1 MVKFLIL
8 NNHKLN
14 LNQFPENY
22 HLIAILSDL
31 DEYRLAFFLNRKL
44 NIGLKRKNN
53 DIYFA
58 EQDAH
63 YSSYEFLD
71 ENKYLK
77 WIFFSNKSLVSE
89 KKFDLDLSLFA
100 QGNSALNKINL
111 LSQQKSVDYFLIIEN
126 IANKTY
132 IDKVLKKISEI
143 SGVITTF
150 ISKNKL
156 ENKENII
163 FS

>member
-1 MVKFLIL
+1 M

-22 HLIAILSDL
+22 HLIAIHSDL
-31 DEYRLAFFLNRKL
+31 DEFRLAFFLNKKL
-44 NIGLKRKNN
+44 NIYLKRKNN
-53 DIYFA
+53 DIYFS
-58 EQDAH
+58 EQDAN

-71 ENKYLK
+71 ETKYLN

-89 KKFDLDLSLFA
+89 KSPDEDLSLFG
-100 QGNSALNKINL
+100 QGSTALNEINL

-143 SGVITTF
+143 SGVITSF
-150 ISKNKL
+150 LSENKL
-156 ENKENII
+156 ENKENLI

>member
-1 MVKFLIL
+1 M

-22 HLIAILSDL
+22 HLIAIHSDL
-31 DEYRLAFFLNRKL
+31 DEFRLAFFLNKKL

-53 DIYFA
+53 DIYFS
-58 EQDAH
+58 EQNAN

-71 ENKYLK
+71 DAKYLK

-89 KKFDLDLSLFA
+89 KSPDEDLSLFG
-100 QGNSALNKINL
+100 QGSTALNEINL

-143 SGVITTF
+143 SGVITSF
-150 ISKNKL
+150 LSENKL
-156 ENKENII
+156 ENKENLI

>member
-1 MVKFLIL
+1 MIL
-8 NNHKLN
+8 NNQTLN

-22 HLIAILSDL
+22 HLIAIHSDL
-31 DEYRLAFFLNRKL
+31 DEFRLAFFLNKKL
-44 NIGLKRKNN
+44 NISLKRKNN
-53 DIYFA
+53 DIYFS
-58 EQDAH
+58 EQDAN

-71 ENKYLK
+71 DTKYLK

-89 KKFDLDLSLFA
+89 KSPDQDLSLF
-100 QGNSALNKINL
+100 GKGSTALNEMNL

-143 SGVITTF
+143 SGVITSF
-150 ISKNKL
+150 LSDNKL
-156 ENKENII
+156 ENKENLI

>member
-1 MVKFLIL
+1 MIL

-22 HLIAILSDL
+22 HLIAIHSDL
-31 DEYRLAFFLNRKL
+31 DEFRLAFFLNKKL

-53 DIYFA
+53 DIYFS
-58 EQDAH
+58 EQNAN

-71 ENKYLK
+71 DTKYLK

-89 KKFDLDLSLFA
+89 KSPDQDLSLF
-100 QGNSALNKINL
+100 GKGSTALNEINL

-143 SGVITTF
+143 SGVITSF
-150 ISKNKL
+150 ISKNRL
-156 ENKENII
+156 ENKENLI

>member
-1 MVKFLIL
+1 MIL

-22 HLIAILSDL
+22 HLIAIHSDL
-31 DEYRLAFFLNRKL
+31 DEFRLAFFLNKKL

-53 DIYFA
+53 DIYFS
-58 EQDAH
+58 EQNAN

-71 ENKYLK
+71 DAKYLK

-89 KKFDLDLSLFA
+89 KSPDQDLSLFSK
-100 QGNSALNKINL
+100 GSTALNEMNL

-143 SGVITTF
+143 SGVITSF
-150 ISKNKL
+150 LSDNKL
-156 ENKENII
+156 ENKENLI

>member
-1 MVKFLIL
+1 M

-22 HLIAILSDL
+22 HLIAIHSDL
-31 DEYRLAFFLNRKL
+31 DEFRLAFFLNKKL

-58 EQDAH
+58 EQDAN
-63 YSSYEFLD
+63 YSQYEYLD
-71 ENKYLK
+71 ETKYLK

-89 KKFDLDLSLFA
+89 KKSNNDYGLFG
-100 QGNSALNKINL
+100 QINSALNEVSL
-111 LSQQKSVDYFLIIEN
+111 LNHQKSVDYFLIIEN
-126 IANKTY
+126 IANKKY
-132 IDKVLKKISEI
+132 VDKVLKKISEI
-143 SGVITTF
+143 SGVITSF
-150 ISKNKL
+150 ISENRL
-156 ENKENII
+156 ENKENLI

>member
-1 MVKFLIL
+1 MIL

-22 HLIAILSDL
+22 HLIAIHSDL
-31 DEYRLAFFLNRKL
+31 DEFRLAFFLNKKL
-44 NIGLKRKNN
+44 NIGLRRKNN
-53 DIYFA
+53 DIYFS
-58 EQDAH
+58 EQNAN

-71 ENKYLK
+71 DTKYLK

-89 KKFDLDLSLFA
+89 KSPDQDLSLF
-100 QGNSALNKINL
+100 GKGSTALNEINL

-143 SGVITTF
+143 SGVITSF
-150 ISKNKL
+150 LSENKL
-156 ENKENII
+156 ENKENLI

>member
-1 MVKFLIL
+1 MIL

-22 HLIAILSDL
+22 HLIAIHSNL
-31 DEYRLAFFLNRKL
+31 DEYRLAFFLNKKL
-44 NIGLKRKNN
+44 NISLKRKNY

-58 EQDAH
+58 EQDAN
-63 YSSYEFLD
+63 YSQYEYLD
-71 ENKYLK
+71 DTKYLK

-89 KKFDLDLSLFA
+89 KNLEEDLSLFGQA
-100 QGNSALNKINL
+100 NTALNEMNL

-132 IDKVLKKISEI
+132 VDKVLKKISEI
-143 SGVITTF
+143 SGIITSF
-150 ISKNKL
+150 ISENRL
-156 ENKENII
+156 ENKENLI

>member
-1 MVKFLIL
+1 M

-22 HLIAILSDL
+22 HLIAIHSDL
-31 DEYRLAFFLNRKL
+31 DEFRLAFFLNKKL

-53 DIYFA
+53 DIYFS
-58 EQDAH
+58 EQNAN

-71 ENKYLK
+71 ETKYLK

-89 KKFDLDLSLFA
+89 KSPDQDLSLF
-100 QGNSALNKINL
+100 GKGSTALNEMNL

-143 SGVITTF
+143 SGVITSF
-150 ISKNKL
+150 LSDNKL
-156 ENKENII
+156 ENKENLI

>member
-1 MVKFLIL
+1 MIL

-22 HLIAILSDL
+22 HLIAIHSDL
-31 DEYRLAFFLNRKL
+31 DEFRLAFFLNKKL

-53 DIYFA
+53 DIYFS
-58 EQDAH
+58 EQNAN

-71 ENKYLK
+71 DTKYLK

-89 KKFDLDLSLFA
+89 KSTDQDLSLF
-100 QGNSALNKINL
+100 GKGSTALNEINL

-150 ISKNKL
+150 LSENKL
-156 ENKENII
+156 ENKENLI

>member
-1 MVKFLIL
+1 MIL

-22 HLIAILSDL
+22 HLIAIHSDL
-31 DEYRLAFFLNRKL
+31 DEFRLAFFLNKNL
-44 NIGLKRKNN
+44 NISLKRKNN

-58 EQDAH
+58 EQDAN
-63 YSSYEFLD
+63 YSSFEFLD
-71 ENKYLK
+71 DTKYLK

-89 KKFDLDLSLFA
+89 KKSNEDYSLFG
-100 QGNSALNKINL
+100 QSNLALNEVSL
-111 LSQQKSVDYFLIIEN
+111 LNHQKSVDYFLIVEN

-132 IDKVLKKISEI
+132 IEKVLKKISEI
-143 SGVITTF
+143 SGVITSF
-150 ISKNKL
+150 VSENKL
-156 ENKENII
+156 ENKENLI

>member
-1 MVKFLIL
+1 MIL

-22 HLIAILSDL
+22 YLIAIHSDL
-31 DEYRLAFFLNRKL
+31 DEFRLAFFLNKKL
-44 NIGLKRKNN
+44 NIGLERKNN
-53 DIYFA
+53 DIYFS
-58 EQDAH
+58 EQDAN

-71 ENKYLK
+71 ETKYLK

-89 KKFDLDLSLFA
+89 KALDQDLSLF
-100 QGNSALNKINL
+100 GKGSTALNEFNL

-143 SGVITTF
+143 SGVITSF
-150 ISKNKL
+150 LSENKL
-156 ENKENII
+156 ENKENLI

>member
-1 MVKFLIL
+1 MIL

-22 HLIAILSDL
+22 HLIAIHSDL
-31 DEYRLAFFLNRKL
+31 DEFRLAFFLNKNL
-44 NIGLKRKNN
+44 NIRLKRKNN

-58 EQDAH
+58 EQDAN
-63 YSSYEFLD
+63 YSSFEFLD
-71 ENKYLK
+71 DTKYLK

-89 KKFDLDLSLFA
+89 KKSNEDYSLFG
-100 QGNSALNKINL
+100 QSNLALNEVSL
-111 LSQQKSVDYFLIIEN
+111 LNHQKSVDYFLIVEN

-132 IDKVLKKISEI
+132 IEKVLKKISEI
-143 SGVITTF
+143 SGVITSF
-150 ISKNKL
+150 ESENKL
-156 ENKENII
+156 ENKENLI

>member
-1 MVKFLIL
+1 MIL

-22 HLIAILSDL
+22 HLIAIHSDL
-31 DEYRLAFFLNRKL
+31 DEFRLAFFLNKEL

-53 DIYFA
+53 DIYFS
-58 EQDAH
+58 EQNAN

-71 ENKYLK
+71 ETKYLK

-89 KKFDLDLSLFA
+89 KSPDQDLSLF
-100 QGNSALNKINL
+100 GKGSTALNEMNL

-143 SGVITTF
+143 SGVITSF
-150 ISKNKL
+150 LSDNKL
-156 ENKENII
+156 ENKENLI

>member
-1 MVKFLIL
+1 M

-22 HLIAILSDL
+22 HLIAIHSDL
-31 DEYRLAFFLNRKL
+31 DEFRLAFFLNKKL

-53 DIYFA
+53 DIYFS
-58 EQDAH
+58 EQNAN

-71 ENKYLK
+71 DTKYLK

-89 KKFDLDLSLFA
+89 KSPDQDLSLF
-100 QGNSALNKINL
+100 GKGSTALNEINL

-143 SGVITTF
+143 SGVITSF
-150 ISKNKL
+150 LSDNKL
-156 ENKENII
+156 ENKENLI

>member
-1 MVKFLIL
+1 M

-22 HLIAILSDL
+22 HLIAIHSDL
-31 DEYRLAFFLNRKL
+31 DEFRLAFFLNKKL

-53 DIYFA
+53 DIYFS
-58 EQDAH
+58 EQDAN

-71 ENKYLK
+71 DTKYLK

-89 KKFDLDLSLFA
+89 KSTDQDLSLF
-100 QGNSALNKINL
+100 GKGSTALNEINL

-143 SGVITTF
+143 SGVITSF
-150 ISKNKL
+150 LSDNKL
-156 ENKENII
+156 ENKENLI

>member
-1 MVKFLIL
+1 MIL

-22 HLIAILSDL
+22 HLIAIHSDL
-31 DEYRLAFFLNRKL
+31 DEFRLAFFLNKEL

-53 DIYFA
+53 DIYFS
-58 EQDAH
+58 EQNAN

-71 ENKYLK
+71 ETKYLK

-89 KKFDLDLSLFA
+89 KSPDQDLSLFSK
-100 QGNSALNKINL
+100 GSTALNEMNL

-143 SGVITTF
+143 SGVITSF
-150 ISKNKL
+150 LSENKL
-156 ENKENII
+156 ENKENLI

>member
-1 MVKFLIL
+1 MIL

-22 HLIAILSDL
+22 HLIAIHSDL
-31 DEYRLAFFLNRKL
+31 DEFRLAFFLNKEL

-53 DIYFA
+53 DIYFS
-58 EQDAH
+58 EQNAN

-71 ENKYLK
+71 ETKYLK

-89 KKFDLDLSLFA
+89 KSPDQDLSLF
-100 QGNSALNKINL
+100 GKGSTALNEINL

-150 ISKNKL
+150 LSENKL
-156 ENKENII
+156 ENKENLI

>member
-1 MVKFLIL
+1 M

-22 HLIAILSDL
+22 HLIAIHSGL
-31 DEYRLAFFLNRKL
+31 DEFRLAFFLNKKL

-58 EQDAH
+58 EQDAN
-63 YSSYEFLD
+63 YSQYEYLD
-71 ENKYLK
+71 ETKYLK
-77 WIFFSNKSLVSE
+77 WIFFSNKSLVLEKNSE
-89 KKFDLDLSLFA
+89 EDLSLFGLRNTA
-100 QGNSALNKINL
+100 SNEMNL

-126 IANKTY
+126 IVNKKY
-132 IDKVLKKISEI
+132 VDKVLKKISEI
-143 SGVITTF
+143 SGVITSF
-150 ISKNKL
+150 ISENRL
-156 ENKENII
+156 ENKENLI

>member
-1 MVKFLIL
+1 MIL

-22 HLIAILSDL
+22 YLIAIHSDL
-31 DEYRLAFFLNRKL
+31 DEFRLAFFLNKKL
-44 NIGLKRKNN
+44 NICLKRKNN
-53 DIYFA
+53 DIYFS
-58 EQDAH
+58 EQDAN

-71 ENKYLK
+71 ETKYLN

-89 KKFDLDLSLFA
+89 KSPDEDLSLFG
-100 QGNSALNKINL
+100 QGNTALNEMNL

-143 SGVITTF
+143 SGVITSF
-150 ISKNKL
+150 LSENKL
-156 ENKENII
+156 ENKENLI